1 MKKVELAAG
10 EEKEVTLTLS
20 AKSFG
25 LHNENGD
32 MVLGEGDYLV
42 YVGTQQPDE
51 RSRELTGLK
60 VTAAHSEVLV
70 PVCLDSRA

>member
-1 MKKVELAAG
+1 
-10 EEKEVTLTLS
+10 
-20 AKSFG
+20 
-25 LHNENGD
+25 

-51 RSRELTGLK
+51 RSRELTGK
-60 VTAAHSEVLV
+60 QPESVEVTAAHSEGLV